1 MTLER
6 GVVLP
11 RTLSKLS
18 LDEPC
23 ITARMAEYEDNVM
36 SHLAKIIQSDQHSV
50 VINSARSGYKSVS

>member
-11 RTLSKLS
+11 RTVSKLS

-23 ITARMAEYEDNVM
+23 VTTTIAEYEDSVM

-50 VINSARSGYKSVS
+50 VINSARFVLDQT